1 MQAMKRGQWGVGV
14 GGVESFIGIKMD
26 EQDWSLVTLRHSH
39 TLLVQTTQ
47 EGLNQPNN
55 KETPYLKG

>member
-1 MQAMKRGQWGVGV
+1 MQAMKRGA
-14 GGVESFIGIKMD
+14 GGGGGEVERFIGVKVD
-26 EQDWSLVTLRHSH
+26 EQDWLTVTLRHRH

-47 EGLNQPNN
+47 EGLNQPSN